1 MFILLRRNKI
11 EHLMHRLI
19 IVSLFVV
26 IELNII
32 VTVLIHVLIA
42 SVSNKYQ

>member
-26 IELNII
+26 IELNIKHYSHSI
-32 VTVLIHVLIA
+32 NSCTDCI
-42 SVSNKYQ
+42 SK